1 MKIIKYIL
9 VSLLTIT
16 VTSSITFSSDIL
28 KTPPT
33 VVGDNFGFTEGPVWV
48 DHKQMWL
55 FTDIPMNKIY
65 SLDSN
70 GNVNVWMDDS
80 GYANGLNID
89 QDNNIWIA
97 HHCRRVSHTTPSG
110 ENNIVASTYNGKK
123 LNSPNDIAIR
133 KDGSIWF
140 TDPMYGITFEGFGC
154 ELAEE
159 EQPVRGVYQIK
170 NGEVTLK
177 TGSVEIPNG
186 IAFSKDEKFLYV
198 ANSADGVVYRFE
210 VHGDELH
217 NKRPWVKIESG
228 KRPHP
233 TFGYIADGMQVDKN
247 GNLYVSGGHE
257 GFAIFS
263 PEGKQLENIQ
273 PNAGDSESPM
283 AGFVSNVAIGGPN
296 NNQLMV
302 SVGNQLLI
310 YDIK

>member
-48 DHKQMWL
+48 NHKQIWL

-65 SLDSN
+65 SLDSS

-97 HHCRRVSHTTPSG
+97 HHCRKVSHTTPSG

-140 TDPMYGITFEGFGC
+140 TDSMYGITFEGFG
-154 ELAEE
+154 
-159 EQPVRGVYQIK
+159 
-170 NGEVTLK
+170 
-177 TGSVEIPNG
+177 
-186 IAFSKDEKFLYV
+186 
-198 ANSADGVVYRFE
+198 
-210 VHGDELH
+210 
-217 NKRPWVKIESG
+217 KI
-228 KRPHP
+228 
-233 TFGYIADGMQVDKN
+233 
-247 GNLYVSGGHE
+247 
-257 GFAIFS
+257 
-263 PEGKQLENIQ
+263 
-273 PNAGDSESPM
+273 
-283 AGFVSNVAIGGPN
+283 
-296 NNQLMV
+296 
-302 SVGNQLLI
+302 
-310 YDIK
+310 

>member
-97 HHCRRVSHTTPSG
+97 HHCRKVSHTTPSG

-140 TDPMYGITFEGFGC
+140 TDPMYGITFEGFGR

-170 NGEVTLK
+170 DGEVTLK

-186 IAFSKDEKFLYV
+186 IAFSNDEKFLYV